1 MKSAVID
8 DSAEDRK
15 LLAEKIQ
22 NFCLRESL
30 IYEIRS
36 FSSGNEF
43 LLASRADWDIIFL
56 DIFMNEIDGM
66 TVARTLRGNNVSSL
80 IVFTTSSRDYAIESY
95 DVRAFHYLVKPIEQD
110 KLDEVLRL
118 SEKSIRSRN
127 HYIEVKEGRIMSRI
141 LIRDIMYTDYYNHYI
156 QIHTPG
162 RMIKTYMSFAE
173 FSPLLL
179 KYKQFLSPY
188 RNCMINMDYVQQMDD
203 HDFLMKDQVQIPINR
218 ARKSEIRQA
227 YADYSFKRLSEG

>member
-1 MKSAVID
+1 MKIAVIN

-43 LLASRADWDIIFL
+43 LLASRTDWDIIFL

>member
-1 MKSAVID
+1 MKIAVID
-8 DSAEDRK
+8 DSAEARK

>member
-1 MKSAVID
+1 MKIAVID
-8 DSAEDRK
+8 DSAEDWK

>member
-1 MKSAVID
+1 MKIAVID

-43 LLASRADWDIIFL
+43 LLASRTDWDIIFL

-141 LIRDIMYTDYYNHYI
+141 LIRDIMYTDHYNHYI

>member
-1 MKSAVID
+1 MKIAVID

-30 IYEIRS
+30 IYKIRS

>member
-1 MKSAVID
+1 MKIAVID

>member
-1 MKSAVID
+1 MKIAVID

-43 LLASRADWDIIFL
+43 LQASRADWDIIFL

>member
-1 MKSAVID
+1 MKIAVID

-43 LLASRADWDIIFL
+43 LQASRADWDIIFL

-66 TVARTLRGNNVSSL
+66 TLARTLRGNNVHSL

-95 DVRAFHYLVKPIEQD
+95 DVRAFHYLVKPIPQD

-127 HYIEVKEGRIMSRI
+127 HYIEVKEGRDHGPCFNPGHHVYRLLQSLHSNSYAQPDDQDLYVLCGIF
-141 LIRDIMYTDYYNHYI
+141 TAAFKI
-156 QIHTPG
+156 QTVHQSLPQL
-162 RMIKTYMSFAE
+162 Y
-173 FSPLLL
+173 
-179 KYKQFLSPY
+179 
-188 RNCMINMDYVQQMDD
+188 
-203 HDFLMKDQVQIPINR
+203 DQYGLCP
-218 ARKSEIRQA
+218 
-227 YADYSFKRLSEG
+227 ADG

>member
-1 MKSAVID
+1 
-8 DSAEDRK
+8 
-15 LLAEKIQ
+15 
-22 NFCLRESL
+22 
-30 IYEIRS
+30 
-36 FSSGNEF
+36 
-43 LLASRADWDIIFL
+43 
-56 DIFMNEIDGM
+56 
-66 TVARTLRGNNVSSL
+66 
-80 IVFTTSSRDYAIESY
+80 
-95 DVRAFHYLVKPIEQD
+95 
-110 KLDEVLRL
+110 
-118 SEKSIRSRN
+118 
-127 HYIEVKEGRIMSRI
+127 MSRI

>member
-1 MKSAVID
+1 MKIAVID

-95 DVRAFHYLVKPIEQD
+95 DVRAFHYQVKPIEQD

-118 SEKSIRSRN
+118 SEKSIRPRN

>member
-1 MKSAVID
+1 MKIAVIN

-43 LLASRADWDIIFL
+43 LLASRTDWDIIFL

-66 TVARTLRGNNVSSL
+66 TVARTLQGKQRRSL

-156 QIHTPG
+156 QIHTPWAGDQNLYVLRGIFTAAFEIQTVSQSLPQLHDQHGLCAADG
-162 RMIKTYMSFAE
+162 RS
-173 FSPLLL
+173 
-179 KYKQFLSPY
+179 
-188 RNCMINMDYVQQMDD
+188 
-203 HDFLMKDQVQIPINR
+203 
-218 ARKSEIRQA
+218 
-227 YADYSFKRLSEG
+227 

>member
-1 MKSAVID
+1 MKIAVID

-15 LLAEKIQ
+15 QLAEKIQ

-43 LLASRADWDIIFL
+43 LQASRADWDIIFL

-66 TVARTLRGNNVSSL
+66 TLARTLRGNNVHSL

-95 DVRAFHYLVKPIEQD
+95 DVRAFHYLVKPIPQD

-127 HYIEVKEGRIMSRI
+127 HYIEVKEVRIMARV

-156 QIHTPG
+156 QIHTPN

-179 KYKQFLSPY
+179 KYKQFISPY

-218 ARKSEIRQA
+218 ARKGEIRQA
-227 YADYSFKRLSEG
+227 YADYSFKRLNEG

>member
-1 MKSAVID
+1 MKIAVID

-156 QIHTPG
+156 QINTPG

-173 FSPLLL
+173 FSQLLL

>member
-1 MKSAVID
+1 MKIAVID

-203 HDFLMKDQVQIPINR
+203 HDFLMKDQGQIPINR

>member
-1 MKSAVID
+1 M
-8 DSAEDRK
+8 
-15 LLAEKIQ
+15 
-22 NFCLRESL
+22 N
-30 IYEIRS
+30 
-36 FSSGNEF
+36 F
-43 LLASRADWDIIFL
+43 LLASRTDWDIIFL

-127 HYIEVKEGRIMSRI
+127 HYIEVKEGRSWSRI
-141 LIRDIMYTDYYNHYI
+141 FNPRYHVYRLLQSLHSNPYARPDESKPICPSRNFH
-156 QIHTPG
+156 
-162 RMIKTYMSFAE
+162 RM
-173 FSPLLL
+173 LL

-218 ARKSEIRQA
+218 ARKSEIRA
-227 YADYSFKRLSEG
+227 GVCRLFV

>member
-1 MKSAVID
+1 MKIAVID

-43 LLASRADWDIIFL
+43 LLASRTDWDIIFL

-118 SEKSIRSRN
+118 CEKSIRSRN

>member
-1 MKSAVID
+1 MKIAVID

-30 IYEIRS
+30 MYEIRS

-43 LLASRADWDIIFL
+43 LLASRTDWDIIFL

>member
-1 MKSAVID
+1 MKIAVID

-95 DVRAFHYLVKPIEQD
+95 DVRAFHYMVKPIEQD

>member
-1 MKSAVID
+1 MKIAVID

-43 LLASRADWDIIFL
+43 LLDSRTDWDIIFL

>member
-1 MKSAVID
+1 MKIAVID

-43 LLASRADWDIIFL
+43 LQASRADWDIIFL

-66 TVARTLRGNNVSSL
+66 TLARTLRGNNVHSL
-80 IVFTTSSRDYAIESY
+80 IVFTTSSRDYAIES
-95 DVRAFHYLVKPIEQD
+95 
-110 KLDEVLRL
+110 
-118 SEKSIRSRN
+118 SRN
-127 HYIEVKEGRIMSRI
+127 HYIEVKEGRIMARV
-141 LIRDIMYTDYYNHYI
+141 LVRDIMYTDYYNHYI
-156 QIHTPG
+156 QIHTSN

-179 KYKQFLSPY
+179 KYKQFISPY

-218 ARKSEIRQA
+218 ARKGEIRQA
-227 YADYSFKRLSEG
+227 YADYSFKRLNEG

>member
-1 MKSAVID
+1 MKIAVIN

-43 LLASRADWDIIFL
+43 LLASRTDWDIIFL

-227 YADYSFKRLSEG
+227 YAPIIRLNA

>member
-1 MKSAVID
+1 MKIAVID

-56 DIFMNEIDGM
+56 NIFMNEIDGM

>member
-1 MKSAVID
+1 MKIAVID

-43 LLASRADWDIIFL
+43 LLASRTDWDIIFL

-118 SEKSIRSRN
+118 SEKSIRSLQ

-188 RNCMINMDYVQQMDD
+188 RNC
-203 HDFLMKDQVQIPINR
+203 
-218 ARKSEIRQA
+218 
-227 YADYSFKRLSEG
+227 

>member
-1 MKSAVID
+1 MKIAVID

-43 LLASRADWDIIFL
+43 LLASREDWDIIFL